1 MHLSA
6 KYASTWYRHIGP
18 WTWGLRWVDVPF
30 RTLMCLSWKPCGH
43 AVDVPFGDLMGL
55 RAPARTPTEDGRKI
69 CLKVFGSH
77 DEHQFEPMTCY
88 DMI

>member
-30 RTLMCLSWKPCGH
+30 RTLMCLSWKLCGH
-43 AVDVPFGDLMGL
+43 AVDVPFGHLMGL
-55 RAPARTPTEDGRKI
+55 RAPARITHIDI
-69 CLKVFGSH
+69 Y
-77 DEHQFEPMTCY
+77 Q
-88 DMI
+88 